1 MIMTMRSFKL
11 IVAGFILGVG
21 LPIHIGMM
29 GEMYVVAWALIA
41 CWAALLIHKYAAQER
56 AVLKWIEH
64 KFRDAAFNRAAKKE
78 EGDNGQS

>member
-11 IVAGFILGVG
+11 IVAGFVLGVG
-21 LPIHIGMM
+21 LPIHIGML

-41 CWAALLIHKYAAQER
+41 VWAALLIHKYAAQER
-56 AVLKWIEH
+56 AVLRWV
-64 KFRDAAFNRAAKKE
+64 DAKARAVMEKRAQQE